1 MQISLGNHYLYAPR
15 IDVGAVS
22 EKFKN
27 AAAQDKQA
35 VIRDAMKWWEPIVD
49 CFYGHKQEKALALVF
64 EIAQAEK
71 ANEDPTLSHAEKAE
85 NRCRAEEAFLGLK
98 KYALPQYKFDVVPN
112 FNGKLRFKVTDAD
125 IGNASEKS
133 ITSDFNCFD
142 TENAEQ
148 LWKEM
153 RSSFMVENGPAA
165 IGLLNQLCN
174 ATSSCEKIDCFTQLT
189 KLAEADAQNKFKLIM
204 QAGPGIATAAY
215 ISLSFGDTVK
225 FENLICPHD
234 QMDGIWSAVLAFAG
248 SRELKKAELASPETE
263 QLFSLVV
270 GLRNDMFNAD
280 DKTRSAAAKILAEMF
295 RPNKTVQ
302 DDMRSCVK
310 LSKLD
315 PRFRNLF
322 KVSFAKTDDGKLIL
336 CLNLAGKPYRR
347 ASFENS
353 VGMDLSG
360 LDLRGTDLRDV
371 QLRGAKV
378 DGAKFDATVLT
389 PEYFDADQLN
399 TLRAEAATVIQKN
412 IRGWLAT
419 GTKESQESHIRAL
432 KGPGPD
438 RVVIAHEL
446 QSKGYRYVAAS
457 TVKIDGK
464 SGTYKTLTGR
474 TKDERFVELTVK
486 NPTEFAESFT
496 FNQSMLKIIDDEN
509 LDKIVPPRR
518 ANLTKIYSKNV
529 GPADLYAQLLVG
541 QYTYSVSH
549 FEKLASQLETLHR
562 KGLVHRDIKPGNLVL
577 ADHEMSLIDC
587 DSMAKRDELA
597 SMNFSGTRE
606 YIHPEFFASIDKGM
620 GNYPII
626 ARAMDQ
632 YAFFVSMIEAKTGVP
647 PDRTYP
653 PHFLYGF
660 VQGLKC
666 SHALKSNLYAFLQSP
681 TKVALAVDLDK
692 YLKP

>member
-27 AAAQDKQA
+27 AVAQDKQA

-85 NRCRAEEAFLGLK
+85 NRCRAEEAFLSLK

-204 QAGPGIATAAY
+204 QAGPGIATATY

-322 KVSFAKTDDGKLIL
+322 KVSFAENNDGKLVI
-336 CLNLAGKPYRR
+336 CLNLQGIPYKSRT
-347 ASFENS
+347 
-353 VGMDLSG
+353 LS
-360 LDLRGTDLRDV
+360 DE
-371 QLRGAKV
+371 QAKILK
-378 DGAKFDATVLT
+378 D
-389 PEYFDADQLN
+389 
-399 TLRAEAATVIQKN
+399 EAATKFQSLVRRHLTVGRNDGGK
-412 IRGWLAT
+412 IRVL
-419 GTKESQESHIRAL
+419 KESTAKNAKSLAYKMRDEPKQYPWVAVPPEISPTSKVSKGSSKYVSHIGPEFIAL
-432 KGPGPD
+432 
-438 RVVIAHEL
+438 
-446 QSKGYRYVAAS
+446 SYRKPYQNS
-457 TVKIDGK
+457 D
-464 SGTYKTLTGR
+464 GR
-474 TKDERFVELTVK
+474 TVDPIKMAKKGFNTLDDEILEFIKK
-486 NPTEFAESFT
+486 NKLDYIVPQVRINQTQFLSRNVGSQDLFHQVVSRQYEFSYTHFQRVASNLDT
-496 FNQSMLKIIDDEN
+496 LHAAKII
-509 LDKIVPPRR
+509 
-518 ANLTKIYSKNV
+518 
-529 GPADLYAQLLVG
+529 
-541 QYTYSVSH
+541 
-549 FEKLASQLETLHR
+549 
-562 KGLVHRDIKPGNLVL
+562 HRDIKPSNMALHQGNVHLL
-577 ADHEMSLIDC
+577 DLD
-587 DSMAKRDELA
+587 
-597 SMNFSGTRE
+597 T
-606 YIHPEFFASIDKGM
+606 M
-620 GNYPII
+620 GHSEKPIGNI
-626 ARAMDQ
+626 ARLQDGFNVTTTAYLHPALRHGFYNSRDGLSLGIMVDQ
-632 YAFFVSMIEAKTGVP
+632 YSFISSMISVFYNGRFSETGVFHTVEI
-647 PDRTYP
+647 DE
-653 PHFLYGF
+653 FLL
-660 VQGLKC
+660 QLPC
-666 SHALKSNLYAFLQSP
+666 SAALKREVKNFL
-681 TKVALAVDLDK
+681 LDPIK
-692 YLKP
+692 NPLPKDRRLSEFLSA